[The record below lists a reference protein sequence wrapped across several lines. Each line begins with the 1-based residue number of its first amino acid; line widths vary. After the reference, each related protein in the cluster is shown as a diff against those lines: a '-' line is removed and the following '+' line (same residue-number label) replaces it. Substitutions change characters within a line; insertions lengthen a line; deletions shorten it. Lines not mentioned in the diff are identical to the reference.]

1 MKDQKQNKI
10 YGLIG
15 KNINYSFSKN
25 FFNNKFE
32 NEKINAVYINFDIK
46 KIEEFKTIVTEN
58 NISGLNI
65 TIPYKESIIN
75 QLDYV
80 DPTAKEI
87 GAVNTIKFQNN
98 ILSGYNTDY
107 LGFYTSIKNI
117 VNSNT
122 KALILG
128 TGGATKA
135 IAYTLKILKIKY
147 LFVSRSKK
155 NKNYINYNEI
165 SKEIINKHNLIINC
179 TPLGTFPEINQIPQ
193 IPISL
198 ITNRHIVYDLIYN
211 PSKSLLLKKSE
222 ENGATII
229 NGYQML
235 ENQAMESWKIWNSK
249 H

>member
-15 KNINYSFSKN
+15 KNINYSFSKK

-32 NEKINAVYINFDIK
+32 KERIKAVYTNFDIQ
-46 KIEEFKTIVTEN
+46 KIEDFKNVVN
-58 NISGLNI
+58 KFNICGLNV

-75 QLDYV
+75 QLDYIN
-80 DPTAKEI
+80 PIAKEI

-107 LGFYTSIKNI
+107 LGFYKSIENLIKP
-117 VNSNT
+117 NT

-128 TGGATKA
+128 TGGASKA
-135 IAYTLKILKIKY
+135 VAYALNILKVKY
-147 LFVSRSKK
+147 VFVSRSKK
-155 NKNYINYNEI
+155 NKDYINYSEI
-165 SKEIINKHNLIINC
+165 NQELIDNHKLVINC
-179 TPLGTFPEINQIPQ
+179 TPIGTYPMTEQIPQ

-198 ITNRHIVYDLIYN
+198 INDSHIVYDLIYN
-211 PSKSLLLKKSE
+211 PTKSLLLKKSQ

-235 ENQAMESWKIWNSK
+235 ENQALESWKIWNSN